1 MEDTCTVDLKDAK
14 FSYYACDLL
23 QVANVTANPRRR
35 LIGETRIKVSGLPK
49 TIRNRKELC
58 TRLLQ
63 PELEAFNQR
72 PSEHRGYWLRVSDST
87 DLAHLRMDL
96 IKVSGWPLANVEA
109 AHDQLVALF
118 APTSY
123 SVREADQDWLLHGDL
138 VAITATFAL
147 GQKPYFD
154 DFYELVRCYEG
165 YKQSD
170 GHRTAESLPFYAST
184 APQTL
189 EFHGTWQQYR
199 MAVASLA
206 KLRDVALEYFKQ
218 CCDGLPSPP
227 PSAAVCPIC
236 LHPTRSDCYKLKGC
250 GHVFCRI
257 CLNRHVLTCETS
269 REKVPFACAAC
280 EEPFRSVD
288 IQ

>member
-1 MEDTCTVDLKDAK
+1 M
-14 FSYYACDLL
+14 DLL
-23 QVANVTANPRRR
+23 
-35 LIGETRIKVSGLPK
+35 
-49 TIRNRKELC
+49 
-58 TRLLQ
+58 
-63 PELEAFNQR
+63 
-72 PSEHRGYWLRVSDST
+72 
-87 DLAHLRMDL
+87 
-96 IKVSGWPLANVEA
+96 KVSGWPLANVEA

-199 MAVASLA
+199 MAVASWPNF
-206 KLRDVALEYFKQ
+206 V
-218 CCDGLPSPP
+218 
-227 PSAAVCPIC
+227 
-236 LHPTRSDCYKLKGC
+236 TWSDCYKLKGC

-257 CLNRHVLTCETS
+257 CLNRQVLTCETS

-280 EEPFRSVD
+280 EEPFRPVD
-288 IQ
+288 IQRLLLGYNLGYGEGFHAWWLDAEKLRNFTNARLNNLRTLADRPFFAA

>member
-96 IKVSGWPLANVEA
+96 LKVSGWPLANVEA

-170 GHRTAESLPFYAST
+170 GHRTAESLP
-184 APQTL
+184 
-189 EFHGTWQQYR
+189 
-199 MAVASLA
+199 
-206 KLRDVALEYFKQ
+206 
-218 CCDGLPSPP
+218 
-227 PSAAVCPIC
+227 
-236 LHPTRSDCYKLKGC
+236 SDCYKLKGC

-257 CLNRHVLTCETS
+257 CLNRQVLTCETS

-280 EEPFRSVD
+280 EEPFRPVD
-288 IQ
+288 IQDDKFAEIYKHLSDVHSKWTDRPFVFAEDGRLLEHPPDDEREWHAAMEAVWGI